1 MKLHLNKVEMV
12 LLDIG
17 KTIYDKE
24 KQIKLSEKV
33 IESIK
38 RLKLKGIKVGV
49 CSMRTYKSC
58 LELIPEKL
66 DFYICL
72 NGSYVVCNDKL
83 VINNRIKNIFS
94 NEYMLTYS
102 DSKTFYKNKQSLIK
116 AKENGFLA
124 EEQGEELNP
133 YVVTLFDVYPECI
146 DSYKQDYKTTYWE
159 KHKTLTL
166 QTKDSSKLN
175 ALENILKILE
185 INNFIFFA
193 DGPNDLEIFKK
204 YKCGI
209 MVKNGYP
216 LLKKYCID
224 ECEECNVDGLY
235 NYLVNKNII

>member
-49 CSMRTYKSC
+49 CTMRNYKSC
-58 LELIPEKL
+58 LQLIPEKI

-83 VINNRIKNIFS
+83 VINNKIKNIFT

-133 YVVTLFDVYPECI
+133 YVVTLFDVYPVCI
-146 DSYKQDYKTTYWE
+146 DSFKQDYKTTYWE
-159 KHKTLTL
+159 
-166 QTKDSSKLN
+166 
-175 ALENILKILE
+175 
-185 INNFIFFA
+185 
-193 DGPNDLEIFKK
+193 
-204 YKCGI
+204 
-209 MVKNGYP
+209 
-216 LLKKYCID
+216 
-224 ECEECNVDGLY
+224 
-235 NYLVNKNII
+235 